1 MTHTSISQRIYIYI
15 LIISTHQPTDD
26 AHTRMH
32 QAKKDVDTTSIDDLV
47 NTATDEDEVKEIFVA
62 FDLND
67 DQFLDASELGKDGA
81 DKIATIEALDGEEN
95 DDQKLTLEEYLTSFN
110 FTEEV
115 DPEQQQVLHLYT
127 RSRSHPLAD

>member
-1 MTHTSISQRIYIYI
+1 
-15 LIISTHQPTDD
+15 
-26 AHTRMH
+26 MH